1 MREFELEI
9 GDIVINKFD
18 GFARNPKFKTYYN
31 KIGKIIDISPYY
43 NKIGKIIDSSPLRDC
58 DVEFLSDKKDT
69 LCLNE
74 IYLVRL
80 PIEKPDY
87 LRN

>member
-31 KIGKIIDISPYY
+31 KIGKIIDISP
-43 NKIGKIIDSSPLRDC
+43 LRDC